1 MSTESARN
9 VGDAPTTSSKKSV
22 WQRLLSYLPE
32 ERNIARKSR
41 SAGAQREADKYHPHF

>member
-1 MSTESARN
+1 MGTESAKN
-9 VGDAPTTSSKKSV
+9 TGDAPSTSSKQSV

-41 SAGAQREADKYHPHF
+41 SVETQSEANKYHPYF